1 MTGPYPYPGSIV
13 TLTELL
19 IDKIAGNAAN
29 FIIPF
34 TEEDVYYGDQDRIPR
49 TPSVC
54 LEPGDKNRELEGSPN
69 MTKNQF
75 QIYILIYHNKAQDI
89 QLTRKECDQ
98 LAYDIEQYIHQDLQ
112 LKNGGTTPN
121 VIHGFIRAN
130 ESGYTFKQGTLY
142 RTARLTYYGLNKTS
156 LPLA

>member
-13 TLTELL
+13 VLTELL
-19 IDKIAGNAAN
+19 IDKIVGNAAN
-29 FIIPF
+29 FSIPF
-34 TEEDVYYGDQDRIPR
+34 AEEDVYYGDQDRIPR

-54 LEPGDKNRELEGSPN
+54 LEPGDKNRELDGSPN

-75 QIYILIYHNKAQDI
+75 QIYILVYHNKAQDI

-98 LAYDIEQYIHQDLQ
+98 LAYEIEQLIHQDLQ
-112 LKNGGTTPN
+112 LKNDGTTPN
-121 VIHGFIRAN
+121 VIHGYIKAN
-130 ESGYTFKQGTLY
+130 ESGYTYKSGTLY
-142 RTARLTYYGLNKTS
+142 RTARLTYFGLNKTS